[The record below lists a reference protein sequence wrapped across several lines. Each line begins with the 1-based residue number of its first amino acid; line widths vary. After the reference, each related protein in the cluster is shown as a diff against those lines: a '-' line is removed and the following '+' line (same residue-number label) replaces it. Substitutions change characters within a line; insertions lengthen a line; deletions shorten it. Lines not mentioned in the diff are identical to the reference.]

1 MPTSSGPDRGIVT
14 FLPLS
19 VPYLR
24 FRHGRI
30 SVCVWCMGAHMAVRT
45 FVIDPQ
51 THREAG
57 KKISTRVPRT
67 SGRTLLGVNSITGPM
82 RLDPSRVVPQ
92 RILPVPRSGR
102 PSPLPPKTE
111 RDVAMPSPSGSD
123 GHSFD
128 PHIVQSTMQ
137 YPNHSGEC
145 ESNDSWKRR
154 KLAYR
159 GCGLGDRGAGEPVP
173 CCAALCG
180 TGAGATL
187 ARSQPQ
193 GKK

>member
-1 MPTSSGPDRGIVT
+1 MFITRRSQSRMPTSSGPDRGIVT

-45 FVIDPQ
+45 FVLDPQ

-67 SGRTLLGVNSITGPM
+67 SGRTLLGVNLITGPM

-128 PHIVQSTMQ
+128 PHIVQSTMW

-145 ESNDSWKRR
+145 ESTDSWKRR
-154 KLAYR
+154 KLAF
-159 GCGLGDRGAGEPVP
+159 
-173 CCAALCG
+173 
-180 TGAGATL
+180 
-187 ARSQPQ
+187 
-193 GKK
+193 